1 MRLVRW
7 KAVLP
12 LSAVLVTAAVLW
24 WMFLDTAIERAI
36 ETAGA
41 EIVGARVDVAAAH
54 LSLRR
59 GSLRIEH
66 LEVANPDRPMTN
78 LVELG
83 EIVAQ
88 VRWLPL
94 LEKKLI
100 VDTAVIRGVRFGTPR
115 RYSGALA
122 HPSPTSRRLRGMVA
136 GWASRLRVPALSLE
150 GFSTVLDLSRL
161 SADSL
166 RAVTLARTLASQGD
180 SLAKA
185 WREDLDRLDPRA
197 ELDSTQAL
205 MRRLEQ
211 ADLKGLGV
219 GGARD
224 LLAQARNRV
233 RHLRETADS
242 VNRLANRVQSGLD
255 RLRQSAE
262 SLPAAR
268 ESDYRY
274 ARSLVHLP
282 SLDAPDLSPA
292 LLGDLAVERL
302 EPILYWL
309 ALTEQYLPPGLD
321 PRRAAGPKRLRAS
334 GTTVRFPKARTYP
347 DFLLSYGGADAVV
360 EAGGAVSG
368 RYAATITGL
377 TSAPSLYGRP
387 TRLSAT
393 RTGTG
398 ATPASGSVLVVLDH
412 VRAPVRDSVKAM
424 LDGVSLPGLALP
436 VAGARVELGQG
447 FFRLDLVR
455 QGDRLE
461 GSLAW
466 RASGVKWRRADSA
479 QAAPAAGAA
488 RGLAPLGTGA
498 WAQELLWRALS
509 RLDTVEVEVRV
520 AGRAGGPGIGVRS
533 NLGREAARALRQEIG
548 AEVDRQERRV
558 REEVDRLARPYAEQ
572 AQRRIAAA
580 ESEIGARVRERQA
593 ELEAARADLERKI
606 QEATRR
612 LPVRIP

>member
-88 VRWLPL
+88 VRLLPL

-100 VDTAVIRGVRFGTPR
+100 VDTAVIRGARFGTPR

-122 HPSPTSRRLRGMVA
+122 HPSPTSQRLRGMVA

-166 RAVTLARTLASQGD
+166 RTVTLARTLASQGD

-211 ADLKGLGV
+211 ADLKALGV

-233 RHLRETADS
+233 RRLRETRDS
-242 VNRLANRVQSGLD
+242 VNRLASRVQSGLD

-309 ALTEQYLPPGLD
+309 ALAEQYLPPGLD

-393 RTGTG
+393 RAGTG

-412 VRAPVRDSVKAM
+412 VRQPVRDSVKAM

-466 RASGVKWRRADSA
+466 RASGVKWHRADSA
-479 QAAPAAGAA
+479 QAAPVAGAA
-488 RGLAPLGTGA
+488 RGLAPLGTAA
-498 WAQELLWRALS
+498 WARELVWRALS

-548 AEVDRQERRV
+548 GEVDRQERRV
-558 REEVDRLARPYAEQ
+558 REAVDRLARPYAEQ

-580 ESEIGARVRERQA
+580 ESEIGAMVRERQA

>member
-12 LSAVLVTAAVLW
+12 LSAILVTVAVLW
-24 WMFLDTAIERAI
+24 WLFLDTAIERAI
-36 ETAGA
+36 EMAGS
-41 EIVGARVDVAAAH
+41 EIVGAKVDVGAAH

-66 LEVANPDRPMTN
+66 LEVTNPDRPMTN
-78 LVELG
+78 LIELG

-88 VRWLPL
+88 VRLLPL

-100 VDTAVIRGVRFGTPR
+100 ADTAVIRGVRFGTPR

-122 HPSPTSRRLRGMVA
+122 QPSPTSRRLKSMVA
-136 GWASRLRVPALSLE
+136 GWAGRLRVPALSLE

-166 RAVTLARTLASQGD
+166 RTVTLARMLASKSD

-197 ELDSTQAL
+197 ELDSARAL

-211 ADLKGLGV
+211 ADLKALGL

-224 LLAQARNRV
+224 LLASARNRV
-233 RHLRETADS
+233 RRLRERADS
-242 VNRLANRVQSGLD
+242 VNRLASRVQSGLD

-268 ESDYRY
+268 EADYRY

-282 SLDAPDLSPA
+282 SLDTPDLSPA
-292 LLGDLAVERL
+292 LLGDLAVQRL
-302 EPILYWL
+302 KPILYWL
-309 ALTEQYLPPGLD
+309 ALAEEYLPPGLD
-321 PRRAAGPKRLRAS
+321 PRRAAGPKRLRAP
-334 GTTVRFPKARTYP
+334 GTTVRFPKARMYP
-347 DFLLSYGGADAVV
+347 DFLLGYAGADAEVRG
-360 EAGGAVSG
+360 GGAAAG

-398 ATPASGSVLVVLDH
+398 TAAVSGSLLVVLDH
-412 VRAPVRDSVKAM
+412 VRSPVRDSVKAM
-424 LDGVSLPGLALP
+424 LDGVSLPALSLP
-436 VAGARVELGQG
+436 VAGARVEMGQG

-461 GSLAW
+461 GSLSW
-466 RASGVKWRRADSA
+466 RASGVKWHRADSA
-479 QAAPAAGAA
+479 RAQPAPGAAG
-488 RGLAPLGTGA
+488 GLPPLGTA
-498 WAQELLWRALS
+498 VWARELLWRALS
-509 RLDTVEVEVRV
+509 RLDTVEIEVRV
-520 AGRAGGPGIGVRS
+520 AGRAGAPGIGLRS

-548 AEVDRQERRV
+548 GEVDRQERRV
-558 REEVDRLARPYAEQ
+558 REEVDRLAQPYAEQ

-580 ESEIGARVRERQA
+580 ESAIGALVRDQQA
-593 ELEAARADLERKI
+593 ELEAARAELERKI